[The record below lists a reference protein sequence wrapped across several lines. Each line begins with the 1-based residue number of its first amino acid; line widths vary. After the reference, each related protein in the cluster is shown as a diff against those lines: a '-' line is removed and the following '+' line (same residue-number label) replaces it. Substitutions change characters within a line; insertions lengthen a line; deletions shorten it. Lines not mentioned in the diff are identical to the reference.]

1 VTVRPATSDD
11 VEAVHGLER
20 LLFGLDAWS
29 RESVRDE
36 VLADH
41 LVVCG
46 EGETVMG
53 YVATSPAGE
62 VLDLLRIGVHP
73 QGRRAGVGTLLLAQV
88 PTTIPV
94 LLEVSAANQGAI
106 AFYVARGFVEIDRRR
121 RYYRDGTDAV
131 VMRRTAQ

>member
-1 VTVRPATSDD
+1 VTVRPATTDD
-11 VEAVHGLER
+11 AGALRDLER

-29 RESVRDE
+29 LDSVRDE

-41 LVVCG
+41 VVVCD
-46 EGETVMG
+46 EGDTITG
-53 YVATSPAGE
+53 YVATRPADQ

-94 LLEVSAANQGAI
+94 LLEVSAANEGAI
-106 AFYVARGFVEIDRRR
+106 AFYVIRGFVEIDRRR